1 MNPLV
6 WFIDTGFWLA
16 LVNDDDAYHDRAVA
30 LARSIRGP
38 FLTTEA
44 VVLELGDAL
53 ARPRWRTT
61 GITLIEQIRHD
72 SNLEIVSVDR
82 ALSERA
88 FNFYRSRPDQSWGLT
103 DCVSF
108 IVMQDR
114 GITDA
119 LSADQHYVQAG
130 FRAILRDL

>member
-1 MNPLV
+1 
-6 WFIDTGFWLA
+6 
-16 LVNDDDAYHDRAVA
+16 VA

-53 ARPRWRTT
+53 ARPRWRST

-72 SNLEIVSVDR
+72 SNIEIVSIDR
-82 ALSERA
+82 DLSGRA
-88 FNFYRSRPDQSWGLT
+88 FDFYQARPDQSWGLT

-108 IVMQDR
+108 VVMQDR

-119 LSADQHYVQAG
+119 LSADQHFVQAG
-130 FRAILRDL
+130 FRALLRDL